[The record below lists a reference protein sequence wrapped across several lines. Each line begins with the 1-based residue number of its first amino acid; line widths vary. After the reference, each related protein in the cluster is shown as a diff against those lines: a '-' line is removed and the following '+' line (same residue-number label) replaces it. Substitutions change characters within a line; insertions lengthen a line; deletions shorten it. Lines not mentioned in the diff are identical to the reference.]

1 MDEISLNVDFQKSER
16 LSVSGK
22 CRVVGIC
29 QKGHREE
36 AFGLR
41 RSVQRPGGRMEGG
54 GDSQLSVKSEEA
66 LAGEGAGG
74 DRETLRR
81 GQEGSVLGG
90 LPVRARALKTSCH
103 SHCYSTNLVFF
114 FFPSILKSFI

>member
-1 MDEISLNVDFQKSER
+1 MGEISLSVDFQKSER

-22 CRVVGIC
+22 CRVMGIC

-54 GDSQLSVKSEEA
+54 GDSQISVKSEEA
-66 LAGEGAGG
+66 LAVSGKSGMERELEGDGK
-74 DRETLRR
+74 L
-81 GQEGSVLGG
+81 
-90 LPVRARALKTSCH
+90 
-103 SHCYSTNLVFF
+103 
-114 FFPSILKSFI
+114 